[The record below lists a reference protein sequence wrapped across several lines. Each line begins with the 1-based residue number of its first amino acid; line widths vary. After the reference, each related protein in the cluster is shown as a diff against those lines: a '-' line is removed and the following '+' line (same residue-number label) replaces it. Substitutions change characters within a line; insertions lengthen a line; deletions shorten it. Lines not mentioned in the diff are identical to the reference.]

1 LTKRKISPSKKGE
14 IKILIA
20 EDNKMNQVMIKN
32 LLNKLGFSNFKIVNN
47 GKKAVDAAKLENY
60 DIILMDIN
68 MPVMD
73 GFEAT
78 KIIKEFNPDIPIYAL
93 TANVMAEDRDK
104 CKKAGM
110 EGFLP
115 KPFKI
120 KQLREVLD
128 NINTP

>member
-1 LTKRKISPSKKGE
+1 MPKNVQDKIFNPYFTTKGVKGTGLGLYMSKQ
-14 IKILIA
+14 II
-20 EDNKMNQVMIKN
+20 ED
-32 LLNKLGFSNFKIVNN
+32 
-47 GKKAVDAAKLENY
+47 KLENF

-104 CKKAGM
+104 CLKAGM

-120 KQLREVLD
+120 EQLKEVLD